1 MGQKLRISCWAFVWL
16 ALLLLVLPLRW
27 IVCAICAAA
36 FHECCHI
43 LAIRLCG
50 GRING
55 FRVGQSGAVLNT
67 DMLTRHQ
74 ELLCA
79 LAGPAGSALLVLTA
93 NRFPRLA
100 VCALFHGIY
109 NLLPVYPM
117 DGGRAI
123 RCAAALFLG
132 EERAECFCLWVTR
145 CFCIALFASAIYV
158 SFTCHMGILPV
169 LLTGM
174 LLIRINY
181 RNYPCKERLW
191 RVQ

>member
-1 MGQKLRISCWAFVWL
+1 MARRLRISGWALIWL

-27 IVCAICAAA
+27 IISAICAAG

-55 FRVGQSGAVLNT
+55 FRIGQSGAVLDT
-67 DMLTRHQ
+67 AMLTRHQ

-109 NLLPVYPM
+109 NLLPVYPL

-123 RCAAALFLG
+123 RCAAELFLG
-132 EERAECFCLWVTR
+132 EETAESFCLWVTR
-145 CFCIALFASAIYV
+145 CFSISLFASAIYV
-158 SFTCHMGILPV
+158 SFAYRMGILPV

-174 LLIRINY
+174 LLIRTNY

>member
-1 MGQKLRISCWAFVWL
+1 MEQKLRISGWAFVWL

-27 IVCAICAAA
+27 IVSAICAAA
-36 FHECCHI
+36 VHECCHI

-55 FRVGQSGAVLNT
+55 FRVGQSGAVLDT
-67 DMLTRHQ
+67 AMLTRHQ

-109 NLLPVYPM
+109 NLLPLYPL

-132 EERAECFCLWVTR
+132 EEKAESFCLWATR

-158 SFTCHMGILPV
+158 SFAYRMGTLPI

-174 LLIRINY
+174 LLVRTNF
-181 RNYPCKERLW
+181 RKYPCKERLW